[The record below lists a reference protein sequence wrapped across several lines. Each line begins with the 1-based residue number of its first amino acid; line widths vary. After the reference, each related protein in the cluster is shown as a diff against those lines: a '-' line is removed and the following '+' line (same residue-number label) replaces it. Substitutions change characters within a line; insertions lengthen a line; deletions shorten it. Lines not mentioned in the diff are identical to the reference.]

1 MWEHERLD
9 LMFGIYAV
17 LIFALLLLLYSQW
30 PLYEKGGFEEMLGM
44 DIDREEELT
53 IRTYG

>member
-1 MWEHERLD
+1 
-9 LMFGIYAV
+9 MFGIYAV